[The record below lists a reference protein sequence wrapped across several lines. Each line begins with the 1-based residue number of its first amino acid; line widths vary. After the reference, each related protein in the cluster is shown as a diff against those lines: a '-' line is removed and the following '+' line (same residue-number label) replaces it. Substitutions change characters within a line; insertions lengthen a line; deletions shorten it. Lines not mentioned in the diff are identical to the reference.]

1 MAEGEIRSMEIIELE
16 KKLEQIESLKKYKC
30 IFFDL
35 DHTLWD
41 YEANSKETLHE
52 LYHGYN
58 LIAKGV
64 TAFDEFHNEFRKVNS
79 DLWYLYD
86 RGLIDSDVIRKE
98 RFKRTLEP
106 FKAYDENLSERI
118 SKDYLDICPKKGKL
132 MPHALE
138 VLSYLMQHYRL
149 AIITNGFE
157 EIQRQKLSSSN
168 LHSYFDHIITSQK
181 AGHKKPSREIFNCAL
196 NLNGVKC
203 SEAIMIGDNLIT
215 DIGGA
220 RNASIDAVFYNSE
233 DITHSDA
240 LDFEIRSLMELRGIL

>member
-1 MAEGEIRSMEIIELE
+1 MAEGKINTGEINGLQKTSDQSET
-16 KKLEQIESLKKYKC
+16 LKKYKC

-41 YEANSKETLHE
+41 YEANSKDTLHE
-52 LYHGYN
+52 LYHGYG
-58 LIAKGV
+58 LISKGV
-64 TAFDEFHNEFRKVNS
+64 NAFDDFHNEFRKVNT

-86 RGLIDSDVIRKE
+86 RGLIDSEVIRKE
-98 RFKRTLEP
+98 RFKRILEP
-106 FKAYDENLSERI
+106 FNAYDLKLSEQI

-132 MPHALE
+132 MPHAVD
-138 VLSYLMQHYRL
+138 VLSYLTQDYRL

-157 EIQRQKLSSSN
+157 EIQNVKLSSSN

-181 AGHKKPSREIFNCAL
+181 SGHKKPSREIFECAL

-203 SEAIMIGDNLIT
+203 SEAMMIGDNLIT

-233 DITHSDA
+233 DVAHSHT